1 MGEADAGM
9 KVERNMCELCGD
21 REAKVFM
28 VVHDGKTA
36 KAHVCMECFEELR
49 EVPGGTIEAVS
60 LQDYR
65 ETVEDQEE

>member
-1 MGEADAGM
+1 MM
-9 KVERNMCELCGD
+9 RMMQVERNMCELCGK
-21 REAKVFM
+21 REATMFM

-49 EVPGGTIEAVS
+49 EVPGGTMESVS

-65 ETVEDQEE
+65 ETAERGEAP